1 MMTSFT
7 PSARVF
13 LANVELTIVSEKAGV
28 GMNLYYQI
36 MAPVRAFNLA
46 RT

>member
-1 MMTSFT
+1 MTSFM

-13 LANVELTIVSEKAGV
+13 LANVELSIVPEKAV
-28 GMNLYYQI
+28 AGMNLYYQT
-36 MAPVRAFNLA
+36 MVPLRAFNLA